1 MSEKLC
7 LQWNDYR
14 KNATWIFENLR
25 SNVDF
30 ADVTLACEDGEQF
43 EANKLV
49 LAGSSPVFENI
60 LKRNEHPH
68 PLIYLRGFKS
78 YDLLALLDFL
88 YCGETNVNQENLGS
102 FLALAQE
109 FQLKGLKG
117 KTDGGDIDEMDL
129 EVAPVQKHQSQSTK
143 KRTKKSPKDKKP
155 LSITQEDKKGENFK
169 SEHDDEVAVAD
180 VLMSSSSGLDDE
192 LDSKCRPMM
201 EKTFEK
207 QGNGYPLYKCTQ
219 CGKQAI
225 ISALK
230 KHIENKHLEGISI
243 PCTSCERTFGSR
255 SALGMHNRRNHKHL
269 L

>member
-1 MSEKLC
+1 MSERLC

-88 YCGETNVNQENLGS
+88 YCGEANVNQENLGS

-143 KRTKKSPKDKKP
+143 KRTKKSPKDKRP
-155 LSITQEDKKGENFK
+155 LSITQEDQKGGKFK

-207 QGNGYPLYKCTQ
+207 QGNGYPLYKCTE

-243 PCTSCERTFGSR
+243 PCNSCERTFGSR
-255 SALGMHNRRNHKHL
+255 SALGMHNRRNHKYL
-269 L
+269 V

>member
-1 MSEKLC
+1 MSERLC

-88 YCGETNVNQENLGS
+88 YCGEANVNQENLGS

-169 SEHDDEVAVAD
+169 SEHDDGVAVAD

-207 QGNGYPLYKCTQ
+207 QGNGYPFYKCTE

-243 PCTSCERTFGSR
+243 PCNSCDRTFGSR